1 MLDGSIHMPTYSY
14 KALDKGGREIKG
26 SIEATGEEAVVER
39 LRSMGYYVT
48 QVSRSRAGVGQV
60 DIMDMPIVR
69 GFQKLISRGKVKLK
83 HISAFSRQL
92 ATLIGAGLPLLRSL
106 QILQEQVEDKNLK
119 EAVIGITESVEGG
132 STLSEAM
139 AKYPKIF
146 NRLYV
151 NMIKAGEIGGALEQ
165 VLDRLAL
172 FQEKAQAVRSKVKG
186 AMWYPAVVITIAMT
200 VVTIILIFV
209 VPKFADMFKGL
220 GSELPWL
227 TQKLVDFS
235 DNLVIYWYIPALII
249 VAIIVLLKL
258 TAKSSQGRYIL
269 DRIKLRMPVFGGI
282 IQKSAIARFARTFG
296 TLLDTGVPILQ
307 TLLIVK
313 DTSGNEVISRAM
325 VDIHASIRDGDTVS
339 EPMKN
344 FSIFPPLVVHMIAV
358 GEETGALDK
367 MLIKVAEAY
376 EREVDDAVDGLA
388 KLIEPLLIVMLGGI
402 IGTVVVALY
411 LPIFSITN
419 AMGKK

>member
-1 MLDGSIHMPTYSY
+1 MPTYSY

-48 QVSRSRAGVGQV
+48 QVSRSRTNVGQV
-60 DIMDMPIVR
+60 DIMDLPIVR
-69 GFQKLISRGKVKLK
+69 GIQKVISRGKVKLK

-186 AMWYPAVVITIAMT
+186 AMWYPLVVITIACVAT
-200 VVTIILIFV
+200 SIILIFV
-209 VPKFADMFKGL
+209 VPKFADMFTGL

-227 TQKLVDFS
+227 TQKLVDLS
-235 DNLVIYWYIPALII
+235 DNLVIYWYYPLLVI
-249 VAIIVLLKL
+249 VGIVVLLKL
-258 TAKSSQGRYIL
+258 TAKTSQGRYIL
-269 DRIKLRMPVFGGI
+269 DRIKLRLPVFGGI
-282 IQKSAIARFARTFG
+282 LQKSAIARFARTFG

-313 DTSGNEVISRAM
+313 DTSGNEVIARAM

-388 KLIEPLLIVMLGGI
+388 KLIEPLLIVVLGGI

-411 LPIFSITN
+411 LPIFSISD

>member
-1 MLDGSIHMPTYSY
+1 MPTYSY

-235 DNLVIYWYIPALII
+235 DNLVIYWYIPVVII
-249 VAIIVLLKL
+249 VAIIMLLKL
-258 TAKSSQGRYIL
+258 TARYSQGRYIL
-269 DRIKLRMPVFGGI
+269 DRIKLRLPVFGGI
-282 IQKSAIARFARTFG
+282 LQKSAIARFARTFG

>member
-1 MLDGSIHMPTYSY
+1 MPSYSY
-14 KALDKGGREIKG
+14 KALDKGGKEIKG
-26 SIEATGEEAVVER
+26 NIEATGEDAVVER

-48 QVSRSRAGVGQV
+48 QVSKHKAGVGQV
-60 DIMDMPIVR
+60 DLADLPIFRMIGKVV
-69 GFQKLISRGKVKLK
+69 SRGKVKLK
-83 HISAFSRQL
+83 HLSAFSRQL

-106 QILQEQVEDKNLK
+106 QILEEQVEDKNLK
-119 EAVIGITESVEGG
+119 EAVTGITREVEGG

-139 AKYPKIF
+139 AKYPRIF

-151 NMIKAGEIGGALEQ
+151 NMVKAGEIGGALEQ
-165 VLDRLAL
+165 VLDRLAM
-172 FQEKAQAVRSKVKG
+172 FQEKAQNVRSKVKG
-186 AMWYPAVVITIAMT
+186 AMWYPAVVISIAMS
-200 VVTIILIFV
+200 VVAIIMIFV
-209 VPKFADMFKGL
+209 VPKFAEMFSGL
-220 GSELPWL
+220 GADLPAL
-227 TQKLVDFS
+227 TQMLIDASNMLATHWYVPLVLIGLIIFAFGAIKKTNYGAYIID
-235 DNLVIYWYIPALII
+235 LVI
-249 VAIIVLLKL
+249 LKL
-258 TAKSSQGRYIL
+258 PI
-269 DRIKLRMPVFGGI
+269 FGVI
-282 IQKSAIARFARTFG
+282 MQKSAIARFARTFG

-325 VDIHASIRDGDTVS
+325 IDIHASIRDGDTVS

-367 MLIKVAEAY
+367 MLIKVADAF

-411 LPIFSITN
+411 LPIFSVTQ
-419 AMGKK
+419 AMK

>member
-1 MLDGSIHMPTYSY
+1 MPSFTYR
-14 KALDKGGREIKG
+14 ALDKGGKEVRG
-26 SIEATGEEAVVER
+26 NIEATGEDAVVER

-48 QVSRSRAGVGQV
+48 QITRHKVGVGQ
-60 DIMDMPIVR
+60 MDLNDLPVIR
-69 GFQKLISRGKVKLK
+69 FINKIISRGKVPLRDM
-83 HISAFSRQL
+83 SAFSRQL

-106 QILQEQVEDKNLK
+106 QILYEQVENRNMKDALN
-119 EAVIGITESVEGG
+119 GITESVEGG
-132 STLSEAM
+132 SSLSEAM

-151 NMIKAGEIGGALEQ
+151 NMVKAGEIGGALEQ

-186 AMWYPAVVITIAMT
+186 AMWYPAVVISIAMI
-200 VVTIILIFV
+200 VVGVILVFV
-209 VPKFADMFKGL
+209 VPNFADMFEGL
-220 GSELPWL
+220 GGELPAL
-227 TQKLVDFS
+227 TQMLIDLSDGLVK
-235 DNLVIYWYIPALII
+235 YWYAPLIGIALLIMFF
-249 VAIIVLLKL
+249 KFMN
-258 TAKSSQGRYIL
+258 SFSQGRYIM
-269 DRIKLRMPVFGGI
+269 DRVKLRLPIFGTI
-282 IQKSAIARFARTFG
+282 VQKSSVARFARTFG

-313 DTSGNEVISRAM
+313 DTSGNEVITRAM

-339 EPMKN
+339 EPMKS
-344 FSIFPPLVVHMIAV
+344 FTIFPPLVVHMIAV

-411 LPIFSITN
+411 LPIFTISEHIK
-419 AMGKK
+419 A